1 MELRHLQYFIAV
13 AEELNFS
20 RAAER
25 LHMAQ
30 PPLSQQ
36 IRQLEEELGFQLF
49 HRTKRQVQLTA
60 AGQVFFREA
69 KAILGQV
76 EQAIQTGQQA
86 SRGETGRLVI
96 GFVSSATYNILPSIL
111 QAFRQAIPAVTLEL
125 RELTTNQ
132 QLQLLA
138 SGQIDV
144 GLVRPSVEQPNLH
157 SEILFEESLMAALP
171 LAHPARKRGKISIK
185 SLIDEPFILFPRS
198 LAPGLYDPIIS
209 FCQQAGFSPQV
220 VQEAIQ
226 MQTIVSLVAAEMG
239 VSIVPM
245 SLQHLQRSGV
255 IYKPFQEKSPLVAI
269 ALLWR
274 HPLTPIVQRFL
285 EIARQV
291 SQRLGIPMK

>member
-291 SQRLGIPMK
+291 SQRLGTPMK